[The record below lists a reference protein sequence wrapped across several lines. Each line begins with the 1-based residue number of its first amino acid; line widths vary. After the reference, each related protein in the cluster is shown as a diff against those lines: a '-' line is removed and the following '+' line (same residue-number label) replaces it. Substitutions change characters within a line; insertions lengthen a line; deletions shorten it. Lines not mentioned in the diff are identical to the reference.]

1 MKISHVSAF
10 ASWLALASLAAA
22 QNPPRIVTPPTVRPQ
37 LQIAPAPLMP
47 SFQVVRGKVPDE
59 LANRLGVFLKA
70 TGKLGLGDG
79 SVRFLSPKFLS
90 LPSKAVED
98 STPNEE
104 KKPTRATALLLD
116 QLAEIKPLDP
126 DRAKELVLQ
135 ALKGAQLDVPGAT
148 PTVGHSTLE
157 IFKK

>member
-1 MKISHVSAF
+1 MKILHVSAF
-10 ASWLALASLAAA
+10 FGWLAFVSVAGA

-47 SFQVVRGKVPDE
+47 SYQVVRGKVPDE
-59 LANRLGVFLKA
+59 LANRLGIFLKT

-98 STPNEE
+98 ATPNEE
-104 KKPTRATALLLD
+104 KKPTRAIALQLD
-116 QLAEIKPLDP
+116 QLSEVKPLDP

-148 PTVGHSTLE
+148 PTVGHTTLRSS
-157 IFKK
+157 